1 GEGARHATPPSPH
14 PAFVASLEGGPS
26 PPRGEG
32 ETAALRDTALL
43 HNFSTDYSTN
53 KHKYHRSIAEL
64 GIQAAEALDYAHEHG
79 ILHRDV
85 KPSNL
90 MLDDE
95 GNLWI
100 TDFGL
105 ARIEGD
111 SGLTMSGDL
120 LGTLR
125 YMSPEQVLGK
135 RVIIDE
141 RTDVYS
147 LGVTLYEMLTLRPA
161 YEGADRAEL
170 LRKIS
175 FEEPLPPRKLDPT
188 IPADL
193 ESLLVAVLT
202 KREVPPAAA
211 IPNSANPSL
220 SAAAPAEQDHIG
232 RCQPSL

>member
-1 GEGARHATPPSPH
+1 MRPRRWT
-14 PAFVASLEGGPS
+14 SL
-26 PPRGEG
+26 
-32 ETAALRDTALL
+32 T
-43 HNFSTDYSTN
+43 ST
-53 KHKYHRSIAEL
+53 
-64 GIQAAEALDYAHEHG
+64 G
-79 ILHRDV
+79 ILHRDI

-95 GNLWI
+95 GTLWV

-111 SGLTMSGDL
+111 PGLTMSGDL

-135 RVIIDE
+135 RVFIDE

-161 YEGADRAEL
+161 FEGSDRAEL

-175 FEEPLPPRKLDPT
+175 FEEPIAPRRLDPS
-188 IPADL
+188 IPPDL
-193 ESLLVAVLT
+193 ETIVLSALAHDPRQRYET
-202 KREVPPAAA
+202 ARETCRRPPALPRPQTDPGETPVAGHEAGEMDLKKQGALGVAGDGAA
-211 IPNSANPSL
+211 SAGCGDRRRLGCHPSL
-220 SAAAPAEQDHIG
+220 SES
-232 RCQPSL
+232 R